1 MGSLA
6 LTYSGVY
13 NQVSRFLRL
22 SLTPIGDD
30 LTLCKEITDR
40 AYRNFLYPV
49 HPETGYL
56 HTWSFLRKR
65 GSIRTVI
72 GEHRYQ
78 LPGDFVSILTS
89 PKLVHGEN
97 LRNPEYIDVTK
108 YNGLRT
114 KSVASSTPLYY
125 CVDIGDY
132 HSEFGQLHEVKFW
145 CTPNAVL
152 DYEYHYI
159 FEPNALENATDYF
172 VGGVRASEV
181 ILQMAIAEAEKQEDE
196 NTGDQK
202 AAADRLLFAY
212 MAWDKAYAMNAFGP
226 GWDDARQVARPISQP
241 QLEQNGEQ
249 NGS

>member
-6 LTYSGVY
+6 LQYSDVY
-13 NQVSRFLRL
+13 TQVSKFLRL
-22 SLTPIGDD
+22 SRTPTGDD
-30 LTLCKEITDR
+30 LTLVKQITDR

-65 GSIRTVI
+65 GSIKTVI

-78 LPGDFVSILTS
+78 LNDDFVSILTS
-89 PKLVHGEN
+89 PKLVNGEN

-114 KSVASSTPLYY
+114 KSVVTGTPTYY

-132 HSEFGQLHEVKFW
+132 HVELGQLHEVKFW
-145 CTPNAVL
+145 RIPDAVL
-152 DYEYHYI
+152 NYEYHYI
-159 FEPNALENATDYF
+159 FEPSAPENVADCF

-196 NTGDQK
+196 KTGGQIG
-202 AAADRLLFAY
+202 AAEKLLFAY

-226 GWDDARQVARPISQP
+226 GWDDARQVARPLSQI
-241 QLEQNGEQ
+241 QKEQNGEPD
-249 NGS
+249 GS

>member
-1 MGSLA
+1 MGSLV
-6 LTYSGVY
+6 LKYSDVY
-13 NQVSRFLRL
+13 TAVSRYLRL
-22 SLTPIGDD
+22 SRTPTGND

-65 GSIRTVI
+65 GSIKTVI

-78 LPGDFVSILTS
+78 LDGDFVSILTS
-89 PKLVHGEN
+89 PKLVNGEN
-97 LRNPEYIDVTK
+97 LRNPEYIDVAK

-114 KSVASSTPLYY
+114 RSVAQNTPTYY

-132 HSEFGQLHEVKFW
+132 HTELGQLHEVKFW
-145 CTPNAVL
+145 NVPDAAL

-159 FEPNALENATDYF
+159 FEPSAPENATDFF

-181 ILQMAIAEAEKQEDE
+181 IMQMAVAEAEKQEDE
-196 NTGDQK
+196 SKGEQK
-202 AAADRLLFAY
+202 EEADRLMFAY

-226 GWDDARQVARPISQP
+226 GWDDARQVARPLAETKEEP
-241 QLEQNGEQ
+241 D
-249 NGS
+249 GS